1 MATHPQDREQ
11 EFHDR
16 LYARGDH
23 VRGPAAKFYTAA
35 GGAYD
40 FYEEQLRQLAPGRHV
55 LEYGCGPGSYS
66 FFLARNGAEV
76 TGVDISPVAIERARE
91 TARLEGVDGRTSF
104 AAMDCENLD
113 FEDGTF
119 DIVCGE
125 GIIHHVDVAKAY
137 REISRVLK
145 VDGTAV
151 FLEPLGHNPLI
162 NAYRR
167 RTPEI
172 RTPDEHPL
180 LIADLEMASQFFHR
194 VDTRFFTLLSLAAV
208 PLRNSRSFVP
218 IATRLDRL
226 DRRLFDRVP
235 WARKHAWMATLSMR
249 EPAAKVTRA

>member
-1 MATHPQDREQ
+1 MTERAQEREQ

-16 LYARGDH
+16 IYAMGDH

-40 FYEEQLRQLAPGRHV
+40 FYEQQLRRIAPGHRV

-66 FFLARNGAEV
+66 FFLARGGAGV

-91 TARLEGVDGRTSF
+91 TARREGIDGRAEF
-104 AAMDCENLD
+104 AVMDCENLD
-113 FEDGTF
+113 FEDRSF
-119 DIVCGE
+119 DAVCGE
-125 GIIHHVDVAKAY
+125 GIIHHVDVRKSY
-137 REISRVLK
+137 GEISRVLK
-145 VDGTAV
+145 EDGTAI

-167 RTPEI
+167 RTPEL

-180 LIADLEMASQFFHR
+180 RIADLELANQFFES
-194 VDTRFFTLLSLAAV
+194 VDARFFNLLSLAAV
-208 PLRNSRSFVP
+208 PLRNSRWFPPV
-218 IATRLDRL
+218 ATRLHAL

-235 WARKHAWMATLSMR
+235 WLRRHAWMVALVMQAPSR
-249 EPAAKVTRA
+249 PSPA

>member
-1 MATHPQDREQ
+1 MAVPPRQEREQ

-16 LYARGDH
+16 LYAGGDH

-40 FYEEQLRQLAPGRHV
+40 FYEEQLRRLAPGRRV

-66 FFLARNGAEV
+66 FLLARNGADV

-91 TARLEGVDGRTSF
+91 TAKSEGVEDNIAF
-104 AAMDCENLD
+104 AAMDCENLE

-119 DIVCGE
+119 DVVCGE
-125 GIIHHVDVAKAY
+125 GIIHHVDVRKAY

-145 VDGTAV
+145 DDGTAV

-167 RTPEI
+167 RTPAL

-180 LIADLEMASQFFHR
+180 RTEDLEMANAFFGE
-194 VDTRFFTLLSLAAV
+194 VDMRFFNLLSLVAV
-208 PLRNSRSFVP
+208 PLRNSRWFAPV
-218 IATRLDRL
+218 ATRLHAA

-235 WARKHAWMATLSMR
+235 WARKHAWMVTLVMR
-249 EPAAKVTRA
+249 QPARP